1 MIIFAH
7 RSNPNHYQV
16 MKRILFYAAAVFIGL
31 MASCGGG
38 GKESGKADKAI
49 DDEAFYATQPV
60 MSGQYRAFNY
70 DIVGGANPRKGKFDG
85 RIIFSLSPSEPCGIY
100 VFENGNRA
108 KIDYKI
114 VMNTPFE
121 KGDSG
126 VYKTVD
132 AHNLPVTISPDSLG
146 YVLQFEK
153 KSGDT
158 PTQIKIGFDK
168 DPMST
173 GTALEMMEKIT
184 QTIQKNK

>member
-1 MIIFAH
+1 MRKFL
-7 RSNPNHYQV
+7 Y
-16 MKRILFYAAAVFIGL
+16 FAAAAFVAV

-38 GKESGKADKAI
+38 SKESAKADKAV

-60 MSGQYRAFNY
+60 VSGQYRAFSY
-70 DIVGGANPRKGKFDG
+70 DITGGTNPRKGKYDG
-85 RIIFSLSPSEPCGIY
+85 RLIVSLSPSEPSGMY
-100 VFENGNRA
+100 VYENGNRA

-114 VMNTPFE
+114 VLSAPFE

-132 AHNLPVTISPDSLG
+132 AHNLPVTISSDSLG

-158 PTQIKIGFDK
+158 QSQIKIGFEK

-173 GTALEMMEKIT
+173 GSALEMMEKMSAA
-184 QTIQKNK
+184 IQKNK